1 MSFIDL
7 MGNDRWTETDIKTR
21 LHSLIRSQISEQ
33 VEDEIKRA
41 SIGVALGQHTFSQ
54 EEYVKLLQFKK
65 LTEEVDAIGHQARA
79 DWALLSQ
86 VMDIEDK
93 LREGAEVVLPVEGD
107 STYELY
113 RMRNPV

>member
-41 SIGVALGQHTFSQ
+41 SIGVALKQYAFTQ
-54 EEYVKLLQFKK
+54 EEYAKVIQFKK
-65 LTEEVDAIGHQARA
+65 LTEEVDAIGRQARA

-93 LREGAEVVLPVEGD
+93 IREGVEVVLPVEGD
-107 STYELY
+107 TTYELFN
-113 RMRNPV
+113 MRNPV